1 MTDTSP
7 RTLIAGL
14 GNIFLGDDGFGV
26 EVARRLLKAPPP
38 GNVRIVDIGI
48 KSLKLIEALLD
59 GYDLVIILDA
69 VTRGGRPGTLYVIEP
84 ETCSDKM
91 TCDFM
96 PMVDP
101 HELSPTLALRAAAKM
116 GGRLG
121 RVLLVGCEP
130 LAMGDNFDGAGGL
143 SDPVSDAVERAAE
156 VTKQLVAG
164 NAGGVAQAS
173 CPHACTQKGGQS

>member
-1 MTDTSP
+1 MTDTLP

-26 EVARRLLKAPPP
+26 EVARRLLKSPPP
-38 GNVRIVDIGI
+38 GNVRVVDIGI

-69 VTRGGRPGTLYVIEP
+69 VARGGRPGTLYVIEP
-84 ETCSDKM
+84 ETDSHETSCE
-91 TCDFM
+91 FM
-96 PMVDP
+96 PMLDP

-130 LAMGDNFDGAGGL
+130 LAMGEDFDRAGGL
-143 SDPVSDAVERAAE
+143 SDPVSKAVERAAE
-156 VTKQLVAG
+156 VTRQLVADNTG
-164 NAGGVAQAS
+164 VNKVALRMPACIQGGES
-173 CPHACTQKGGQS
+173 